1 MGRVEGKVA
10 VITGAARG
18 QGRSHAVRL
27 AEEGADIIAID
38 VCEDNDMVDYPMGTF
53 DELQET
59 ARLVEKTG
67 RRVVIRQADVRDRMG
82 LAKAIE
88 EGVAELG
95 PLDIVIANA
104 GISPVGPNPYQAFTA
119 TVDVNLIGSLN
130 TVHAAL
136 PHTTDTASIILIG
149 SVASFFG
156 APGDPGMP
164 SIMGPGGVGY
174 SYAKQML
181 GTYTDWLAP
190 FLSASGRRMNVIH
203 PTNVDT
209 IMLHNERMYK
219 IFRPDLEHPTREETE
234 GQFAAIS
241 GMPIP
246 YVDPIDVSHAVVY
259 LASDESR
266 YVTGAQMRVDGGAL
280 AKAGK

>member
-1 MGRVEGKVA
+1 MGRVEGKVV

-38 VCEDNDMVDYPMGTF
+38 ICEDNEIVDYPMGTA

-59 ARLVEKTG
+59 AQLVEKTG
-67 RRVVIRQADVRDRMG
+67 RRVVTKQADVRDRAG
-82 LAKAIE
+82 LRKAIE
-88 EGVAELG
+88 EAVAELG
-95 PLDIVIANA
+95 PIDVVIANA
-104 GISPVGPNPYQAFTA
+104 GISPVGPNPFTAFTEV
-119 TVDVNLIGSLN
+119 VDVNLIGALN

-136 PHTTDTASIILIG
+136 PHTTDTASVILIG
-149 SVASFFG
+149 SVASFFS

-174 SYAKQML
+174 AYAKQML
-181 GTYTDWLAP
+181 ATYIDWLAP
-190 FLSASGRRMNVIH
+190 FLSPSGRRINVIH

-209 IMLHNERMYK
+209 LMLHNERMYK

-234 GQFAAIS
+234 VQFAAIH
-241 GMPIP
+241 GMPVP
-246 YVDPIDVSHAVVY
+246 YVDPIDVSHAVTY

-266 YVTGAQMRVDGGAL
+266 FVTGQQMRVDSGAL

>member
-1 MGRVEGKVA
+1 MGRAEGKVV

-38 VCEDNDMVDYPMGTF
+38 ICRDIEIVEYPMGTAE
-53 DELQET
+53 ELQET
-59 ARLVEKTG
+59 AELVEKAG
-67 RRVVIRQADVRDRMG
+67 RRIVTRQADVRDRAA
-82 LAKAIE
+82 LAAAIE

-95 PLDIVIANA
+95 PLDVVIANA
-104 GISPVGPNPYQAFTA
+104 GISPVGPNPINAFTDV
-119 TVDVNLIGSLN
+119 VDVNLVGALN

-136 PHTTDTASIILIG
+136 PHTTENASIILIG

-164 SIMGPGGVGY
+164 TILGPGGVAY
-174 SYAKQML
+174 AYAKQMM
-181 GTYTDWLAP
+181 GTYIDWLAP
-190 FLSASGRRMNVIH
+190 FLSSSGRRINVIH

-209 IMLHNERMYK
+209 IMLHNERMYR
-219 IFRPDLEHPTREETE
+219 IFRPDLEHPTRAETE
-234 GQFAAIS
+234 ATFALIH
-241 GMPIP
+241 GMPVP
-246 YVDPIDVSHAVVY
+246 YIDPIDVSHAIVY

-266 YVTGAQMRVDGGAL
+266 YVTGQQMRVDSGAL